1 AWHYRLS
8 DQQRAAD
15 EKTAL
20 LESLRT
26 VTGKLGLMVMENA
39 KVVEVCPVSTS
50 KGQAVRPLVNSDAY
64 DFMMAVGDDSTD
76 ETMFAVMPD
85 DSWTIKIGQ
94 GLTKAHTRLQ
104 NPAALHRLIGYLN
117 AESAVAELES
127 ES

>member
-1 AWHYRLS
+1 
-8 DQQRAAD
+8 
-15 EKTAL
+15 
-20 LESLRT
+20 
-26 VTGKLGLMVMENA
+26 M
-39 KVVEVCPVSTS
+39 
-50 KGQAVRPLVNSDAY
+50 VNSDAY